1 LARKLFLRK
10 LSKQQWASMAAVT
23 TWHGAPEHVEWRKR
37 MSLHTSITRARA
49 FAIGLAAAVAWLV
62 AASVPFAQAQQPTLT
77 KEQRQALAAYDKALE
92 HFKGILATRRA
103 QITMGQKLPS
113 NPGQAVYLARI
124 NVMSTYKDLTDVMPE
139 RIGRPN
145 KYGIPPAYFDADIEP
160 LIEEYSSLFGSL
172 EKAPKFAQA
181 SKTPFKDVVDLGTAI
196 GRAQGLDPEAARAA
210 GRISLG
216 IFFAETNGKQN
227 IGNTRSKK
235 YKGSLQTGVSE
246 NRRGRRKW
254 HAIKPKVAKLAPEV
268 IARDAKEE
276 ARVKHID
283 ERYNHW
289 IAVRNGLMNAHA
301 DLFAQLP
308 KIMRILPDE
317 IDQMKLFQ
325 LIQLIP
331 APTRSALASRDFLS
345 YRVDSPRIMG
355 YLRNNSIF
363 TFGKKDRAKTS
374 ATFREILDAMWL
386 YNRFFMKARS
396 KYQEI
401 MKKRSAPAQ

>member
-1 LARKLFLRK
+1 MTI
-10 LSKQQWASMAAVT
+10 SKTKTGETGRRAA
-23 TWHGAPEHVEWRKR
+23 WPA
-37 MSLHTSITRARA
+37 MMI
-49 FAIGLAAAVAWLV
+49 AALV
-62 AASVPFAQAQQPTLT
+62 GVPFQASIGPLSLVTRAQAQPAALT
-77 KEQRQALAAYDKALE
+77 KAQAQAVAAYDKALADFE
-92 HFKGILATRRA
+92 KILATRRA
-103 QITMGQKLPS
+103 QITIGQKLPPR
-113 NPGQAVYLARI
+113 PGQAVYLARLQ
-124 NVMSTYKDLTDVMPE
+124 VMSTYKDLTDEMPS

-145 KYGIPPAYFDADIEP
+145 RFGIPPAYFDADIEP
-160 LIEEYSSLFGSL
+160 LIEEYSELFGSL
-172 EKAPKFAQA
+172 EKAPAFAQA
-181 SKTPFKDVVDLGTAI
+181 SATPFKDVVDIGTAI
-196 GRAQGLDPEAARAA
+196 ARAKGLDASTAQTA

-254 HAIKPKVAKLAPEV
+254 ATLKKRVAAIAPEV

-276 ARVKHID
+276 ARAKKID

-301 DLFAQLP
+301 DLFAELP
-308 KIMRILPDE
+308 KIMRILPDDM
-317 IDQMKLFQ
+317 DQMKFFQ

-331 APTRSALASRDFLS
+331 SPTRSALASGDFLN
-345 YRVDSPRIMG
+345 YRITSPRIMG

-363 TFGKKDRAKTS
+363 TFGKKDRARRS

-386 YNRFFMKARS
+386 YNRIFARAQAKFAEIKS
-396 KYQEI
+396 QE
-401 MKKRSAPAQ
+401 KG